1 MYMEIFTKTI
11 KVLYEIN
18 NTVKKS
24 ISKKNIFLT
33 ILTLCKVHIFI
44 L

>member
-24 ISKKNIFLT
+24 ISNKNIFLT